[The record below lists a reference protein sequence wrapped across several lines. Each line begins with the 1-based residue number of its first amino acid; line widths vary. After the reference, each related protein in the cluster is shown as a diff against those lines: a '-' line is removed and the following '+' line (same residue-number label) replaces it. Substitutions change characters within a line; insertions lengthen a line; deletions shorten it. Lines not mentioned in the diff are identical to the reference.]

1 MGICLH
7 PDFFNRTYSIKV
19 RHGDQREIVH
29 PLSVHQTGN
38 NLIVSCVD
46 PARNEIFEVFMH
58 HLIPIKPEKKETG
71 KQTLESN
78 LIEPA

>member
-7 PDFFNRTYSIKV
+7 PDFFNRAYSIKA

-46 PARNEIFEVFMH
+46 PARNEIFEVFMY